1 MIDAITVSTD
11 SRLWVSRR
19 PLRRTH
25 THNPCKTSNT
35 SSSTRRP
42 EQQKETFMDEE
53 DWVYAWEEDWVDE
66 DRQLW
71 VITMLSVL
79 VMPFY
84 EGFHLS
90 PILFPNL
97 LEKITKK

>member
-1 MIDAITVSTD
+1 MEELGIARVNTVPRST
-11 SRLWVSRR
+11 
-19 PLRRTH
+19 
-25 THNPCKTSNT
+25 
-35 SSSTRRP
+35 P
-42 EQQKETFMDEE
+42 EPDDGYGTTPTDDEE
-53 DWVYAWEEDWVDE
+53 DWVCAWEEDWVDE
-66 DRQLW
+66 DGQLW